1 MLRIIGAGA
10 VVLLAVALT
19 LVGYNALILGTGLA
33 GAIAFIK
40 VCWRELA
47 YDTGLAQHIRWITI
61 IAAGCVLAWR
71 ASYVMDSDRY

>member
-1 MLRIIGAGA
+1 MLRIIAAGA

-33 GAIAFIK
+33 GALAFLK
-40 VCWRELA
+40 NCCREVA

-61 IAAGCVLAWR
+61 IAVGCVLAWR
-71 ASYVMDSDRY
+71 ASYVMGSDRY